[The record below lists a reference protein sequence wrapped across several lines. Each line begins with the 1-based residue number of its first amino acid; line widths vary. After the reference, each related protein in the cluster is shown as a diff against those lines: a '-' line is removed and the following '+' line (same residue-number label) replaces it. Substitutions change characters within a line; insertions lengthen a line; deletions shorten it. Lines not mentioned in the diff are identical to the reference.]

1 MALLFCEGFD
11 KYGGANSYGAG
22 VSALLTAGEWNST
35 SASPAIVA
43 PLSQTGQAL
52 SLGTITKTLPGA
64 YGRLIG
70 GLRFNSPLGTVN
82 LGLQFLDG
90 GSSQAA
96 VQINT
101 TGTVS
106 VRNGLFNSGTVL
118 GTSTASIT
126 ANTTHYIEFDIT
138 LANAGSYQVWMDGV
152 SILSGSGDTTTTANS
167 SATGIAIQTAGG
179 TAIVDDFYV
188 FDASGTTNNA
198 ALLTSPRIE
207 TQFPTGDAAV
217 QFAAGAAIL
226 GSSVTRSGTNQATIA
241 NQMRLRAVTPAVAC
255 TLNSIAFQAGGTGN
269 GAIQLR
275 PVVYSNVGAAPGVL
289 LVSGATVTGT
299 TAGAVKTMPV
309 STPLALT
316 AGTTYWIGHMCDVA
330 QGAALTQLSAAND
343 DVTSTA
349 TFAAGAPGSA
359 PTGTAAV
366 GTVLWANVTV
376 SGANWFAV
384 SQAPPQGN
392 LSYVFDA
399 VVAHE
404 DLYTYPPLSVPPS
417 AIYAVAVKANLSK
430 SDAGAKTVSMR
441 MKSGATDSA
450 GTTASAAPGTGYGWL
465 SSHFATDPATGAA
478 WTLTGIN
485 AAQSGVKIET

>member
-1 MALLFCEGFD
+1 
-11 KYGGANSYGAG
+11 
-22 VSALLTAGEWNST
+22 
-35 SASPAIVA
+35 
-43 PLSQTGQAL
+43 
-52 SLGTITKTLPGA
+52 
-64 YGRLIG
+64 
-70 GLRFNSPLGTVN
+70 
-82 LGLQFLDG
+82 
-90 GSSQAA
+90 
-96 VQINT
+96 
-101 TGTVS
+101 
-106 VRNGLFNSGTVL
+106 
-118 GTSTASIT
+118 
-126 ANTTHYIEFDIT
+126 
-138 LANAGSYQVWMDGV
+138 
-152 SILSGSGDTTTTANS
+152 
-167 SATGIAIQTAGG
+167 
-179 TAIVDDFYV
+179 
-188 FDASGTTNNA
+188 
-198 ALLTSPRIE
+198 
-207 TQFPTGDAAV
+207 
-217 QFAAGAAIL
+217 
-226 GSSVTRSGTNQATIA
+226 
-241 NQMRLRAVTPAVAC
+241 
-255 TLNSIAFQAGGTGN
+255 
-269 GAIQLR
+269 
-275 PVVYSNVGAAPGVL
+275 
-289 LVSGATVTGT
+289 
-299 TAGAVKTMPV
+299 
-309 STPLALT
+309 
-316 AGTTYWIGHMCDVA
+316 MCDVA